1 MRKCAAVFCAVLV
14 TVGVCSCGKKT
25 EPQRKSMADPTV
37 MTTTTTMPTVDYTEE
52 PGKTPLKMTYA
63 TSFSDGVAFVTY
75 LAEDGTTRNAAINTA
90 GDVLFEMPTEMPL
103 KGPGY
108 KDGIR
113 VVNNIIYDKTGAV
126 IASPELSGYDSLL
139 TGSCGGYVL
148 AKREEAPSLPAP
160 MPETSDSTTIP
171 TSTTTAASTTTTG
184 GETTTT
190 TLPEMPPVTTTA
202 TVYVGVLNNKGEWV
216 QELSADHP
224 VAKVF
229 ADTTT
234 FRYVKEDVLEVST
247 ATGVQY
253 YHFSDNTLTAD
264 YVRYVS
270 VGQQG
275 EGESI
280 GIYQMAADGT
290 KTLKIENVMGDYFFD
305 TVFIGRTVTIPLEP
319 GADPVVG
326 DSKLYDYEGN
336 ELMDLAQ
343 YPLREPSAY
352 YVWDH
357 LMLLTTDAMGSRLLV
372 VLNKDGQLVFE
383 PLMLGMR
390 DAYYP
395 PDESGFVVESY
406 TADGV
411 ASYRHYD
418 YTGNVTE
425 YSDVTSF
432 GGFVGGLAVVTLRG
446 DTQQYYYI
454 NHRAEIVLR

>member
-1 MRKCAAVFCAVLV
+1 MSSFKDLRIVDNFYQ
-14 TVGVCSCGKKT
+14 TSSYF
-25 EPQRKSMADPTV
+25 PMPTV
-37 MTTTTTMPTVDYTEE
+37 MIST
-52 PGKTPLKMTYA
+52 
-63 TSFSDGVAFVTY
+63 
-75 LAEDGTTRNAAINTA
+75 LAEDGTTHNAAINTA

-103 KGPGY
+103 NGEGY
-108 KDGIR
+108 KGGIR
-113 VVNNIIYDKTGAV
+113 VVGNVIYDKTGAV
-126 IASPELSGYDSLL
+126 IADPETGGYDTLL

-160 MPETSDSTTIP
+160 MPETTDSTTIP
-171 TSTTTAASTTTTG
+171 TSTATTAASTTTG
-184 GETTTT
+184 GETTT
-190 TLPEMPPVTTTA
+190 LPDMPPVTTTA

-224 VAKVF
+224 VAKIF
-229 ADTTT
+229 TDTVT

-270 VGQQG
+270 VGQQS

-290 KTLKIENVMGDYFFD
+290 KTLKIENVIGDYFFD

-372 VLNKDGQLVFE
+372 VLDKEGNLVFE
-383 PLMLGMR
+383 PLLLGMR

-425 YSDVTSF
+425 YNDVTSF
-432 GGFVGGLAVVTLRG
+432 GGFVGGLAVATLRG
-446 DTQQYYYI
+446 DSQQYYYI